1 MMQLALVFEVIYG
14 PFIWSIKLSLFV
26 LYVQVFRP
34 LRWLRYLAYAG
45 AITTGLLYLAI
56 MLTVIVLCVPANG
69 DHSELEYLTALDSP
83 KCANSQPVVILLGV
97 VSLLSDL
104 YLVILP
110 LPAVW
115 RLQLPFRRKLA
126 YSAMFFTGSV

>member
-1 MMQLALVFEVIYG
+1 MQLALVLEAVYG

-45 AITTGLLYLAI
+45 AVTTGLLYLAI
-56 MLTVIVLCVPANG
+56 MVAVIVLCVPRNG
-69 DHSELEYLTALDSP
+69 GHSELAYLTALDSP
-83 KCANSQPVVILLGV
+83 KCSNAQSIVILLGV
-97 VSLLSDL
+97 MGLLSDL

-115 RLQLPFRRKLA
+115 KLQLPFRRKLA
-126 YSAMFFTGSV
+126 VSAMFFTGSV